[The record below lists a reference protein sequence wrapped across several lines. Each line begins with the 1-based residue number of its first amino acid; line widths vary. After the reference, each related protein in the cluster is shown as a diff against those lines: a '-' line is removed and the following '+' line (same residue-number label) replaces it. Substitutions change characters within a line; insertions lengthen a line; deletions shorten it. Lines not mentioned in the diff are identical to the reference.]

1 MRQRRESR
9 RRAASIQGRSVIP
22 RPAWIRLYGQELP
35 ANTVA
40 LGFVSLLMAMSSQMI
55 HSLLPILL
63 VTTLGASAASVGLI
77 EAIAEATNSFGR
89 FAAGVV
95 SDWLR
100 RRKLLVVVG
109 YGMAA
114 LSKPLFSIADSV
126 GTVLLARF
134 LDRSGKG
141 IRDAPRDALLADELP
156 IRDRGSGFGLR
167 LSLFTIGSVAGPS
180 LASGIMLA
188 GGDIRLVFWVAVV
201 PAFLS
206 VLVLVVAV
214 KEPALPHP
222 QVRTRLSLYGLREL
236 PPAFLWIL
244 AIAALL
250 ELARFSQAFLLL
262 KAKDVGVEP
271 ALIPGFLVL
280 MSAVYGVTA
289 YPFGILADRGNR
301 RAQLVLGALVL
312 LSSHVT
318 LALAESAWGA
328 AAGACLWGLQMGI
341 TQGLLA
347 ACVADAAPEHLR
359 GTAFGVYYLTDGVVS
374 FLASSGAGLIWSI
387 AGAAPTFALGAALA
401 AAASAVVVMSPRT
414 SVGRVPDIV
423 RPSAKRE

>member
-1 MRQRRESR
+1 
-9 RRAASIQGRSVIP
+9 
-22 RPAWIRLYGQELP
+22 
-35 ANTVA
+35 VA
-40 LGFVSLLMAMSSQMI
+40 
-55 HSLLPILL
+55 
-63 VTTLGASAASVGLI
+63 
-77 EAIAEATNSFGR
+77 
-89 FAAGVV
+89 

-100 RRKLLVVVG
+100 RRKLLVVLG

-114 LSKPLFSIADSV
+114 LSKPLFPMADSV

-156 IRDRGSGFGLR
+156 IRARGSGFGLR
-167 LSLFTIGSVAGPS
+167 LSLFTIGSVAGPL

-188 GGDIRLVFWVAVV
+188 SGDIRLVFWVAVV
-201 PAFLS
+201 PAVLS

-214 KEPALPHP
+214 KEPSVPRP

-289 YPFGILADRGNR
+289 YPFGMLADRGDR
-301 RAQLVLGALVL
+301 RWQLVLGAAVL

-318 LALAESAWGA
+318 LALAESVWA
-328 AAGACLWGLQMGI
+328 AAVGACLWGLQMGV

-374 FLASSGAGLIWSI
+374 FVASSGAGLIWSI
-387 AGAAPTFALGAALA
+387 GGAAPTFMVGASLA
-401 AAASAVVVMSPRT
+401 AAALVVIVTSPRWGL
-414 SVGRVPDIV
+414 GRGPETHGP
-423 RPSAKRE
+423 R